1 MKKNNNQVDFNE
13 QLLPPTRKKQALEI
27 ISMHWKKLGL
37 IGLLFVAFGIPLIM
51 CHVSIPAARETIYQT
66 LIQQGKTEEQIIGVL
81 SFNTFISDCVAV
93 LAYLLL
99 SVAFAGSVRIIRN
112 IVYNDGVLFKE
123 DYLKGI
129 KMYYKPFLI
138 SFGIYGL
145 TRAILKGIDLLTIN
159 STDIK
164 ISILIGIV
172 TAIFYVIIV
181 PIMYIY
187 LSYNVF
193 YTDSFITKVVNCF
206 KIYIS
211 NILGLLMFIPWLLI
225 LYYLLPLIPQFAIRI
240 VVELF
245 ILIIFCPLF
254 VLLFHLFM
262 VHIYDKTININQFP
276 EMYRKGLSKNNK

>member
-1 MKKNNNQVDFNE
+1 MKKNNSQVDFNE

-262 VHIYDKTININQFP
+262 VHIYDKTINIHQFP
-276 EMYRKGLSKNNK
+276 EIYRKGLSKNNK

>member
-1 MKKNNNQVDFNE
+1 MKKNNSQVDFNE
-13 QLLPPTRKKQALEI
+13 QLLPPTRKKQGLEI

-37 IGLLFVAFGIPLIM
+37 IGLLFAAFGIPLIM

-99 SVAFAGSVRIIRN
+99 SVAFAGSVSSVRG
-112 IVYNDGVLFKE
+112 IVYNEGILFKE
-123 DYLKGI
+123 DYIKGI

-138 SFGIYGL
+138 TFGIYGL

-206 KIYIS
+206 KIYVS

-262 VHIYDKTININQFP
+262 VHISDETINIHQFP